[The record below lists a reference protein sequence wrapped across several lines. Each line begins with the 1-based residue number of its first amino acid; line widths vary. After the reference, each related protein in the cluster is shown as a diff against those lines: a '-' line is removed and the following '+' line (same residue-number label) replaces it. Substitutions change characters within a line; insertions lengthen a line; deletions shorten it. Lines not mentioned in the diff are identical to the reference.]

1 MELASVGCRRPR
13 GAIMVVVLLV
23 AALLTGCGS
32 GTYPVEGQI
41 VWKDGSPAKELKG
54 SFVLFEL
61 PEQKTS
67 ARGMIDADGSFRL
80 TTNKPNDGA
89 LPGEHTVL
97 IVEVGRQHL
106 GGPDSSALA
115 PGVMDARF
123 SDPRTSGLKAT
134 VKPGVNK
141 ITLTVEHPARR

>member
-1 MELASVGCRRPR
+1 MDLCNLGYRWLRGSVLAVAVSVTT
-13 GAIMVVVLLV
+13 LLS
-23 AALLTGCGS
+23 GCGS

-41 VWKDGSPAKELKG
+41 VWKNGSPAKELQG

-61 PEQKTS
+61 PEKQTS
-67 ARGMIDADGSFRL
+67 ARGMIQADGSFRL

-134 VKPGVNK
+134 VKPGPNK
-141 ITLTVEHPARR
+141 VTLTVEHPARR